1 MQASTRQDV
10 RPARTR
16 QGGGGGRV
24 VRWEG
29 WTGRRGTVGRTRPMR
44 ECGAQHQNKSGQKV
58 EYCDREGG
66 GPPTTTAFECS
77 VALRGWRVV
86 RVLTANVT
94 CPGDDRVLL
103 TANSAMVTRTGGAPW
118 KATCAAPGRPREVA
132 TGSDGQGMNARIE
145 PTAFC
150 TCTMLGGGGA
160 GLVVQNQ

>member
-1 MQASTRQDV
+1 MLRRVARVASRTSADGERGRVEGSLTPTR
-10 RPARTR
+10 
-16 QGGGGGRV
+16 GGGGGVPSKRD
-24 VRWEG
+24 G
-29 WTGRRGTVGRTRPMR
+29 Y
-44 ECGAQHQNKSGQKV
+44 GA
-58 EYCDREGG
+58 D
-66 GPPTTTAFECS
+66 
-77 VALRGWRVV
+77 
-86 RVLTANVT
+86 VT

-118 KATCAAPGRPREVA
+118 KATCAAPGRPRKVA

>member
-1 MQASTRQDV
+1 MLTANAGGWRAL
-10 RPARTR
+10 RHPL
-16 QGGGGGRV
+16 GGGGGVPSKRD
-24 VRWEG
+24 G
-29 WTGRRGTVGRTRPMR
+29 Y
-44 ECGAQHQNKSGQKV
+44 GA
-58 EYCDREGG
+58 D
-66 GPPTTTAFECS
+66 
-77 VALRGWRVV
+77 
-86 RVLTANVT
+86 VT

-118 KATCAAPGRPREVA
+118 KATCAAPGRPRKVA